1 MAQLPALKKHL
12 VPSGLCG
19 NYNMIMSDDMTT
31 PQGIVEGTAATFC
44 NSWKTNQ
51 ACRDRKERLDDPCS
65 LSVENGKTD
74 PVAAIVGK
82 LPTWCVTYF
91 H

>member
-1 MAQLPALKKHL
+1 
-12 VPSGLCG
+12 
-19 NYNMIMSDDMTT
+19 MILSDDMTT

-44 NSWKTNQ
+44 NSWKTSQ
-51 ACRDRKERLDDPCS
+51 TCKDRKERLDDPCS

-74 PVAAIVGK
+74 QMTTVVGE
-82 LPTWCVTYF
+82 THSQCVTYF

>member
-1 MAQLPALKKHL
+1 MF
-12 VPSGLCG
+12 VSSGLCG
-19 NYNMIMSDDMTT
+19 NYNMILSDDMTT

-51 ACRDRKERLDDPCS
+51 ACKDRNERLDDPCS
-65 LSVENGKTD
+65 LSIENGKTD
-74 PVAAIVGK
+74 QMTTIGGK
-82 LPTWCVTYF
+82 IHSQCVTHF

>member
-1 MAQLPALKKHL
+1 
-12 VPSGLCG
+12 
-19 NYNMIMSDDMTT
+19 MILSDDMTT

-44 NSWKTNQ
+44 NSWKTSA
-51 ACRDRKERLDDPCS
+51 ACKDRKERLDDPCS

-74 PVAAIVGK
+74 GLAITAVK
-82 LPTWCVTYF
+82 VPLQSRTSS